1 MLNLSTVIG
10 IRRVLVLVAAALAGS
25 TASAAA
31 PDSAVAP
38 WLGKEITITVST
50 LGDHI
55 PIGGKFTLI
64 YDGEDDVVR
73 ICARSV
79 PSKRATWRMDLAIPC
94 NVALNFVR
102 GERYCTDED
111 VKAGDAE
118 VLAGC
123 HRLRSHDVALH
134 PAAAS
139 RDAVELHDVIVFLL
153 APTGAQKEVAL
164 LLDSPSRV
172 THNGLIHGSS

>member
-1 MLNLSTVIG
+1 MLNLSTVTG
-10 IRRVLVLVAAALAGS
+10 MRRVLFLAAALLAGS
-25 TASAAA
+25 AAGAAA
-31 PDSAVAP
+31 PDSAVTP

-55 PIGGKFTLI
+55 PLGGKFTLI

-79 PSKRATWRMDLAIPC
+79 PAKRATWRMD
-94 NVALNFVR
+94 
-102 GERYCTDED
+102 
-111 VKAGDAE
+111 
-118 VLAGC
+118 
-123 HRLRSHDVALH
+123 VALH
-134 PAAAS
+134 TAAAS

-153 APTGAQKEVAL
+153 APKGAQKEVAL

-172 THNGLIHGSS
+172 THNGIIHGTS

>member
-1 MLNLSTVIG
+1 MLNLSTVTG
-10 IRRVLVLVAAALAGS
+10 MRRVLFLAAALLAGS
-25 TASAAA
+25 AAGAAA
-31 PDSAVAP
+31 PDSAVTP

-55 PIGGKFTLI
+55 PLGGKFTLI

-79 PSKRATWRMDLAIPC
+79 PAKRATWRMDLAIPC

-102 GERYCTDED
+102 GQRYCTDED
-111 VKAGDAE
+111 VKTGDAE

-153 APTGAQKEVAL
+153 APKGAQKEVAL

-172 THNGLIHGSS
+172 THNGIIHGTS